1 MPNISKKHYHE
12 VWQIAQQHEAASISS
27 SVHED
32 EWLSTWYT
40 NARNNVHILTKA
52 FSRIISGNLFTGLYS
67 PSDMH
72 ATINHQQSHNK
83 KRKSP
88 LSGGDKGVGAS
99 MMKITI
105 NSGARTHP

>member
-40 NARNNVHILTKA
+40 NARNNVIILTKA
-52 FSRIISGNLFTGLYS
+52 FSRIISGNLFTGLYP

-72 ATINHQQSHNK
+72 AAINLQQWYH
-83 KRKSP
+83 
-88 LSGGDKGVGAS
+88 
-99 MMKITI
+99 
-105 NSGARTHP
+105 THPPPTMTHPILLQAYV